1 MKKFRKLSAAALA
14 VVFTALPGCSVLL
27 DDDTWTY
34 EEQSSYTQETPSQ
47 VTYESAAG
55 YGAWRPQGSAKTLE
69 GESVIV
75 TILLETP
82 DADFTDDEITYANQS
97 IDRSC
102 RYLEEQG
109 KKYGK
114 SVRLYNYDSE
124 NSDLLFRISCD
135 KPATD
140 AADFRADTYTGFKDT
155 VDSLIADEIPFDDIY
170 EKYGTDSIGFMVMLD
185 AGASAYSQVY
195 YPDGDYYGY
204 NEWVSMF
211 VHDKYGTRYENLACY
226 AHEILHL
233 FGAIDLYA
241 AKAAAGFSE
250 DMAAEIANDPDYS
263 MALMYNTYNPDGSYD
278 YENIPQELSDI
289 TLAMIG
295 FTDGAEVFEKYP
307 SLVRNYTAAFENKAA
322 Y

>member
-34 EEQSSYTQETPSQ
+34 EEQSSYTQETSSQ

-55 YGAWRPQGSAKTLE
+55 YGAWRPQGSANTLE

-82 DADFTDDEITYANQS
+82 DADFTDDEITYANES

-135 KPATD
+135 KHATD
-140 AADFRADTYTGFKDT
+140 AADFRADTYT
-155 VDSLIADEIPFDDIY
+155 
-170 EKYGTDSIGFMVMLD
+170 
-185 AGASAYSQVY
+185 
-195 YPDGDYYGY
+195 
-204 NEWVSMF
+204 
-211 VHDKYGTRYENLACY
+211 
-226 AHEILHL
+226 
-233 FGAIDLYA
+233 
-241 AKAAAGFSE
+241 
-250 DMAAEIANDPDYS
+250 
-263 MALMYNTYNPDGSYD
+263 
-278 YENIPQELSDI
+278 
-289 TLAMIG
+289 
-295 FTDGAEVFEKYP
+295 
-307 SLVRNYTAAFENKAA
+307 
-322 Y
+322 

>member
-1 MKKFRKLSAAALA
+1 MKIFRRFSAAALA
-14 VVFTALPGCSVLL
+14 VVFTMLPGCSVLL
-27 DDDTWTY
+27 DDDTWTN
-34 EEQSSYTQETPSQ
+34 EEQSSYTQEASGT
-47 VTYESAAG
+47 VTNESATE
-55 YGAWRPQGSAKTLE
+55 YGAWRPQGSANTLA
-69 GESVIV
+69 GSSVIV
-75 TILLETP
+75 TILLDTP
-82 DADFTDDEITYANQS
+82 DADFTDDEITYANES

-109 KKYGK
+109 RKYGK
-114 SVRLYNYDSE
+114 SVKLYNYDSV

-140 AADFRADTYTGFKDT
+140 AVDFSSGTYTGFKNT

-195 YPDGDYYGY
+195 YPDGNYYGF
-204 NEWVSMF
+204 NEWVAMF
-211 VHDKYGTRYENLACY
+211 VHDMYGTRYENLACY

-233 FGAIDLYA
+233 FGAIDLYYENA
-241 AKAAAGFSE
+241 ASGFNADIAMS
-250 DMAAEIANDPDYS
+250 IANDPDYS

-295 FTDGAEVFEKYP
+295 FTDGTEVFEKYP
-307 SLVRNYTAAFENKAA
+307 SLARNYTAAFENKAA